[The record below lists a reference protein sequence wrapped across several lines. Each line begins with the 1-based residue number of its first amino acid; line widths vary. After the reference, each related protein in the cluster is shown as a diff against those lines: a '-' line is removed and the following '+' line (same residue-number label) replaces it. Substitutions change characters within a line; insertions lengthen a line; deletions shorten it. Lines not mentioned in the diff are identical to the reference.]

1 MAGEVL
7 KPRFTG
13 ARVTRLEDAR
23 LLRGQGSYLDDIDVP
38 GMLEVAFVRSTRAAA
53 RIVSVDTTEAR
64 KIPGVHA
71 IFTAEDLGLSLKFN
85 PYDVVQPVLAK
96 DEVRFVGEPIVAVVA
111 DNRYIAEDAAELV
124 KVEYENLEP
133 VLDMRRALEDGPRRV
148 HSHRPNLFDHRE
160 IISDGFSKA
169 FSSASR
175 RLQLTFRV
183 HRQTGVTLETRGCAA
198 AVDPLGG
205 RLTVYVGHQSP
216 HSVRSLLA
224 RVLGIPDNRIRVV
237 VPEVGGGFGIKAMFY
252 PEYAAVAQM
261 ARRLGKPV
269 KWVSDRTEAL
279 FTDAHARDSL
289 HEVEVA
295 FEEDGRIVAIKDHV
309 IGDTG
314 AYPFPGFPGAVGE
327 SNWATEMITG
337 PYKIPHVSIFID
349 NVFSNKAPLGPYR
362 GVGGPIGAQVQ
373 EGIVDAVARAL
384 GKDPVEVR
392 RVNMIGPED
401 FPYHTPT
408 GNVYDPGSYQESL
421 ARAVQMLEYDELRK
435 KQAEWRQEGR
445 YVGVGFC
452 VFVEPSAMAESEA
465 GSTPYE
471 AATIRVEPS
480 GTVTAAFGLG
490 PTGQGHETTM
500 AQLIADRLG
509 VDVKDVVVLHGD
521 TDSAPF
527 GGGTGGS
534 RSGTIG
540 GGAALRAGD
549 EMRKKIVKLAA
560 HILEAAEED
569 IVLEG
574 GQAYVAGVPARAIS
588 IRQIARVAYTDVARL
603 PKDMQPGLE
612 VTIRYRPP
620 LPATYSNGTHA
631 AVVEVDVRTG
641 FVKVLDY
648 VVVNDCG
655 RLINPLIVEGQ
666 IHGGVAQGIG
676 SAFLEELRYDEDG
689 QLVTGSLMDYLL
701 PESVDVPR
709 VRVEHIETPSSSE
722 GGFKGMG
729 EGSLIAA
736 PGALANAVSDAL
748 APFGVF
754 VTELPI
760 LPEQI
765 TAWVEAAKRIAAK
778 GA

>member
-1 MAGEVL
+1 MSEVL
-7 KPRFTG
+7 KPQFTG
-13 ARVTRLEDAR
+13 ARVTRLEDPR
-23 LLRGQGSYLDDIDVP
+23 LLRGQGSYLDDLDVP
-38 GMLEVAFVRSTRAAA
+38 GMLEIAFVRSTQAAA
-53 RIVSVDTTEAR
+53 RILSVDASEAR
-64 KIPGVHA
+64 RVPGVKA
-71 IFTAEDLGLSLKFN
+71 VFTAEDLPLALKFN
-85 PYDVVQPVLAK
+85 PYDVIQPVLAK
-96 DEVRFVGEPIVAVVA
+96 EEVRFVGEPIVAVVA

-124 KVEYENLEP
+124 KVEYEAMEP
-133 VLDMRRALEDGPRRV
+133 VLDMRRAAADGPRRV
-148 HSHRPNLFDHRE
+148 HGHRPNLFHHRE
-160 IISDGFSKA
+160 IISDGFSEA
-169 FSSASR
+169 FSSAPR
-175 RLQLTFRV
+175 RMQLTFQV

-198 AVDPLGG
+198 TVDPVGG
-205 RLTVYVGHQSP
+205 RLTVYVSHQSP
-216 HSVRSLLA
+216 HGVRSLLA
-224 RVLGIPDNRIRVV
+224 RALNMPDNRIRVV

-252 PEYAAVAQM
+252 PEYVAVAQI
-261 ARRLGKPV
+261 ARLLGKPV
-269 KWVSDRTEAL
+269 KWVSDRTESL
-279 FTDAHARDSL
+279 FTDAHARDSI
-289 HEVEVA
+289 HEVDVA
-295 FEEDGRIVAIKDHV
+295 FEEDGRIVAIQDHV

-337 PYKIPHVSIFID
+337 PYKIPHVSITID
-349 NVFSNKAPLGPYR
+349 AVFSNKAPLGPYR

-373 EGIVDAVARAL
+373 EGIVEAVARAL
-384 GKDPVEVR
+384 GKDSVEVR

-408 GNVYDPGSYQESL
+408 GKVYDPGSYRESL
-421 ARAVQMLEYDELRK
+421 ERAVQMLDYEAFRRKQEELRK
-435 KQAEWRQEGR
+435 QGR
-445 YVGVGFC
+445 YLGVGFC
-452 VFVEPSAMAESEA
+452 AFVEPSAMAESEA

-471 AATIRVEPS
+471 AASIRIEPS

-509 VDVKDVVVLHGD
+509 VDVGDVVVLHGD

-540 GGAALRAGD
+540 GGAALRAGE
-549 EMRKKIVKLAA
+549 EMRKKIIKLAA
-560 HILEAAEED
+560 HLLEAAEED
-569 IVLEG
+569 IELAG
-574 GQAYVAGVPARAIS
+574 GQAHVAGVPSRGIS
-588 IRQIARVAYTDVARL
+588 IREIARTAYADVSRL
-603 PKDMQPGLE
+603 PEDMQPGLE
-612 VTIRYRPP
+612 VVVRYRPP
-620 LPATYSNGTHA
+620 LPATFSNGTHA
-631 AVVEVDVRTG
+631 AVVEVDIRTG

-655 RLINPLIVEGQ
+655 RLINPMIVEGQ

-709 VRVEHIETPSSSE
+709 MRVQHLETPSSSE

-736 PGALANAVSDAL
+736 PAALANAVSDAL
-748 APFGVF
+748 APFGVL

-760 LPEQI
+760 RPEQI
-765 TAWVEAAKRIAAK
+765 VSWVEAARSKAANE
-778 GA
+778 A